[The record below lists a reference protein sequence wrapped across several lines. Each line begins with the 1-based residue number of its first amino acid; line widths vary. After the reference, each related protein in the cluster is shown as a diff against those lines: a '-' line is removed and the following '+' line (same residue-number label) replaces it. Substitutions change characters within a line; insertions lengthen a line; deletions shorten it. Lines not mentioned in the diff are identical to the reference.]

1 SSSTSSVLL
10 VLLDFESPQLA
21 RHLKSCYAPALRG
34 SRCPPLL
41 MQQQHKRGSE
51 SCVHWEVSAA
61 ATEETAV
68 PPEQGSQEVTTS
80 LQQHFLWIRSYR
92 SALLY
97 MLRQL
102 LEHYHIAFPALAAVQ
117 PPCAAATGVAAA
129 QAAAAVTSSR
139 LPLNVLYRAA
149 VCVAITG
156 LQHAAAATAL
166 HALACGV
173 AGAASRV
180 WLRGVALALEAE
192 AALVVAAVEPASVW
206 SKAGAAEER
215 RVAAFGLAV
224 RKAFS
229 CWRECLLQLQR
240 HRSIWRMQ
248 QPRSCSSL
256 PPLPPLAL
264 FIKGR
269 MQLASLLH
277 SFAAF
282 CLGAL
287 HDANVYSCQNNA
299 SNDEARDAG
308 DAAVS
313 RSADNVVQVA
323 SSSAV
328 HGTASAAAAVEDATF
343 AVRCQ
348 ELEKLRQ
355 SARAAL
361 QNFQMQLK
369 LMQSCCQTSK
379 RLLLLQCCC
388 CRTVR
393 ILASFCLL
401 HLLRRKQLQLQ
412 KQQQQQQVPSVSL
425 FMKEESAT
433 SRSSNDNALVLQQ
446 ALIELEEAAAELLQ
460 PLRGVFC
467 SGDIRTVDLRG
478 LWLCACAESPA
489 AAKQRL
495 LAARRGVSDS
505 EGAALQ
511 TGGAIIEARGGGAAA
526 SGLPKDLVQWILRLL
541 QQLICCSWPLPPRV
555 FSAAPHPWIAAQA
568 IVEGDTAS
576 RRSGEVLPVVSVYA
590 EMRGAL
596 AEVVQSWRWL
606 ELTYCFVG
614 GRGEVQDELVAMW
627 LPQSDP
633 GESPA
638 AAGFAGI
645 AFCAD
650 VAAPE
655 IRPAVGRNV
664 DGAQPETKGGEPAK
678 VDERHELHRVLVP
691 VLHPFNR
698 SDRLDLRGKGA
709 ERGSSSAGPGSQWL
723 TSPVVRHRC
732 CLSAGFS
739 NLRCIT
745 VEARPLNSRMMPLGE
760 TTRASVA
767 ADQPELQALDL

>member
-1 SSSTSSVLL
+1 MPTRRMEAAALAPVKRARELCCTLIPLKSLASRGSSGIGGGGASSSKGHCVWELMLHVLLPLIESSKQPPPIRVLAALVSCQLLSQQVEEQQFMSRKKEGQKRGEGKLIEDMALLLFRTIGSLVETLALGVGNCLRLLHRRSPFFASRIAEELLPQAFTDAPPLDGVTSTASTPHSQPPQQLHVTSLPIDGSLSLALLPLLPAAKIQHLVLLPTASALSRARETAARALQQHLKNTSSSTSSVLL

-361 QNFQMQLK
+361 QK
-369 LMQSCCQTSK
+369 W
-379 RLLLLQCCC
+379 
-388 CRTVR
+388 
-393 ILASFCLL
+393 
-401 HLLRRKQLQLQ
+401 
-412 KQQQQQQVPSVSL
+412 
-425 FMKEESAT
+425 
-433 SRSSNDNALVLQQ
+433 
-446 ALIELEEAAAELLQ
+446 
-460 PLRGVFC
+460 VFC
-467 SGDIRTVDLRG
+467 SAVQLRFITPAAQ
-478 LWLCACAESPA
+478 LLCVTA
-489 AAKQRL
+489 AAKRVQRL
-495 LAARRGVSDS
+495 LRLVGCLESIDAR
-505 EGAALQ
+505 
-511 TGGAIIEARGGGAAA
+511 
-526 SGLPKDLVQWILRLL
+526 QWSLL
-541 QQLICCSWPLPPRV
+541 FCC
-555 FSAAPHPWIAAQA
+555 
-568 IVEGDTAS
+568 
-576 RRSGEVLPVVSVYA
+576 
-590 EMRGAL
+590 
-596 AEVVQSWRWL
+596 
-606 ELTYCFVG
+606 
-614 GRGEVQDELVAMW
+614 
-627 LPQSDP
+627 
-633 GESPA
+633 
-638 AAGFAGI
+638 
-645 AFCAD
+645 CA
-650 VAAPE
+650 
-655 IRPAVGRNV
+655 
-664 DGAQPETKGGEPAK
+664 
-678 VDERHELHRVLVP
+678 
-691 VLHPFNR
+691 
-698 SDRLDLRGKGA
+698 
-709 ERGSSSAGPGSQWL
+709 
-723 TSPVVRHRC
+723 
-732 CLSAGFS
+732 
-739 NLRCIT
+739 
-745 VEARPLNSRMMPLGE
+745 
-760 TTRASVA
+760 
-767 ADQPELQALDL
+767 

>member
-1 SSSTSSVLL
+1 
-10 VLLDFESPQLA
+10 
-21 RHLKSCYAPALRG
+21 
-34 SRCPPLL
+34 
-41 MQQQHKRGSE
+41 
-51 SCVHWEVSAA
+51 
-61 ATEETAV
+61 
-68 PPEQGSQEVTTS
+68 
-80 LQQHFLWIRSYR
+80 
-92 SALLY
+92 
-97 MLRQL
+97 
-102 LEHYHIAFPALAAVQ
+102 
-117 PPCAAATGVAAA
+117 
-129 QAAAAVTSSR
+129 
-139 LPLNVLYRAA
+139 
-149 VCVAITG
+149 
-156 LQHAAAATAL
+156 
-166 HALACGV
+166 
-173 AGAASRV
+173 
-180 WLRGVALALEAE
+180 
-192 AALVVAAVEPASVW
+192 
-206 SKAGAAEER
+206 
-215 RVAAFGLAV
+215 
-224 RKAFS
+224 
-229 CWRECLLQLQR
+229 
-240 HRSIWRMQ
+240 
-248 QPRSCSSL
+248 
-256 PPLPPLAL
+256 
-264 FIKGR
+264 
-269 MQLASLLH
+269 
-277 SFAAF
+277 
-282 CLGAL
+282 
-287 HDANVYSCQNNA
+287 
-299 SNDEARDAG
+299 
-308 DAAVS
+308 
-313 RSADNVVQVA
+313 
-323 SSSAV
+323 
-328 HGTASAAAAVEDATF
+328 
-343 AVRCQ
+343 
-348 ELEKLRQ
+348 
-355 SARAAL
+355 
-361 QNFQMQLK
+361 
-369 LMQSCCQTSK
+369 
-379 RLLLLQCCC
+379 
-388 CRTVR
+388 
-393 ILASFCLL
+393 
-401 HLLRRKQLQLQ
+401 
-412 KQQQQQQVPSVSL
+412 
-425 FMKEESAT
+425 MKEESAT

-495 LAARRGVSDS
+495 LAARRGSSIDTDSKAPCSKTSKAEATTRNSSTPESTSSRSENSWEGVLVRPYYFFEDLLPLLTWQQVSDS

-633 GESPA
+633 
-638 AAGFAGI
+638 
-645 AFCAD
+645 
-650 VAAPE
+650 
-655 IRPAVGRNV
+655 
-664 DGAQPETKGGEPAK
+664 
-678 VDERHELHRVLVP
+678 ERHELHRVLVP